1 MPDQSYKKYQ
11 GSSIIAPRHT
21 RRRGSQPDRKFRQR
35 EVHSPPTTF
44 YQTSTHISP
53 CTRIKISF
61 TVADI
66 NFDSSEEADTFSDDP
81 AMYDEDSASTT
92 QQGGAQSK
100 GTINQG
106 RTAGGNIN
114 VAPEDRIAPADREE
128 LADDESPA
136 AGDGAPGE
144 QGFPTRLHITI
155 EKEGVKGALQIE
167 SVVRDGDIL
176 TENLH
181 FFPSAGL
188 ADAKTAEQ
196 DWNRRA
202 VYTGPPFANLDED
215 LQVLVDRYVQER
227 GIDTALA
234 VWVPDYV
241 DYKEQREYV
250 SWLGGKFCLC
260 FS

>member
-1 MPDQSYKKYQ
+1 
-11 GSSIIAPRHT
+11 
-21 RRRGSQPDRKFRQR
+21 
-35 EVHSPPTTF
+35 
-44 YQTSTHISP
+44 
-53 CTRIKISF
+53 
-61 TVADI
+61 
-66 NFDSSEEADTFSDDP
+66 
-81 AMYDEDSASTT
+81 MYDEDSASM

-106 RTAGGNIN
+106 RTSGGNIN

-136 AGDGAPGE
+136 TAAGGGGAGTSGE
-144 QGFPTRLHITI
+144 QGFPTRLHLTI
-155 EKEGVKGALQIE
+155 EKEGVKGALHIE
-167 SVVRDGDIL
+167 SIVRDGDIL

-181 FFPSAGL
+181 YFPAAEL

-202 VYTGPPFANLDED
+202 LYTGPPFANLDED
-215 LQVLVDRYVQER
+215 LQVLIDRFVQER

-250 SWLGGKFCLC
+250 NWLSGKYRFFCC
-260 FS
+260 V